1 MCIYIFTYIYISIP
15 LVFWSNISRQQL
27 GMELPGV
34 KHFLSKTSLVS
45 LGSYCPSLAS
55 ETLGGPCFS
64 ENWECILYAEPYILC
79 MCIYIYIVFANM
91 YIYSIYIYCIYILY
105 NIYIFIYILYILC
118 IYIYTYYI
126 YRLHLYICLH
136 ILISNPLRPF

>member
-1 MCIYIFTYIYISIP
+1 MYIYIYIQSVCVYIYIHIYISIP

-91 YIYSIYIYCIYILY
+91 YIYIVYIYCIYIY
-105 NIYIFIYILYILC
+105 
-118 IYIYTYYI
+118 YIYCMYIYAYYI
-126 YRLHLYICLH
+126 YRLHRYICLH

>member
-1 MCIYIFTYIYISIP
+1 MIIIHSYIYIHIRNKYIRNKYMYIHTYIYLYTCIYIHTYRVCVYIYLHIYIYISIP

-79 MCIYIYIVFANM
+79 MCIYIYIH
-91 YIYSIYIYCIYILY
+91 SIC
-105 NIYIFIYILYILC
+105 
-118 IYIYTYYI
+118 
-126 YRLHLYICLH
+126 
-136 ILISNPLRPF
+136 

>member
-1 MCIYIFTYIYISIP
+1 MIIIHSYIYIYIHIRNKYIRNKYMYIHTYIYIYIYIYIYAHTECVCIYIFTYIYIYISIP
-15 LVFWSNISRQQL
+15 LIFWSNISRQQL

-79 MCIYIYIVFANM
+79 MCIYIY
-91 YIYSIYIYCIYILY
+91 
-105 NIYIFIYILYILC
+105 
-118 IYIYTYYI
+118 T
-126 YRLHLYICLH
+126 
-136 ILISNPLRPF
+136 